1 MGPGTVSLAS
11 HLEPA
16 AIHLDHRKGR
26 SRAHSWGERLGLE
39 TAEMII
45 TISLE
50 LLADLV
56 GNPADLALADGHLGQ
71 FCPCL
76 SRLPER
82 GFPGSATD
90 DLAEYRRAVVMGCE
104 AQARTVREKNPGGKP
119 CSGTWVQRSGPR
131 RPRSR

>member
-1 MGPGTVSLAS
+1 MGPGTVSLTS
-11 HLEPA
+11 NLEPA

-56 GNPADLALADGHLGQ
+56 GNPADLPLADS
-71 FCPCL
+71 P
-76 SRLPER
+76 RPVLPLPQPP
-82 GFPGSATD
+82 PGTRVPGLRNGRSCG
-90 DLAEYRRAVVMGCE
+90 VPKGCSHVM
-104 AQARTVREKNPGGKP
+104 
-119 CSGTWVQRSGPR
+119 
-131 RPRSR
+131 